1 MAENK
6 DGAEKTEK
14 PSGRR
19 LEEARRKGQVPVTRE
34 LPPLVVLLGG
44 VGLIS
49 LWAPQALLQLNYYQR
64 HWFEQ
69 AGTLQLTPS
78 TLYALTLE
86 ITEEI
91 FVPLLPFGLTIALL
105 AVAALLMQTGP
116 LWVEQALQPKPEKL
130 HPKNGL
136 KRIFSLKGVVD
147 LLKSILK
154 LSGIGGILYLV
165 FSQEMTRILQFPLLT
180 LAEAFSGVWGLVWK
194 IVMSVGGALLLLAI
208 MDFAYQRWQ
217 HQEDLKMTKQEL
229 KDESKDIEGDPQV
242 RSRRLSL
249 QRERSRQRM
258 LQAVPKAD
266 VVITNPTHVAVA
278 LRYETGKMDAPV
290 MVAKGAGFM
299 AEKIKQIARHAGVPI
314 VENRSLARGLF
325 KAVKVGQEIPSALYQ
340 AAAEVLAY
348 VYRLKRMHEP
358 GGQA

>member
-6 DGAEKTEK
+6 DGAEKTEQ

-19 LEEARRKGQVPVTRE
+19 LEEARKKGQVPTTKE
-34 LPPLVVLLGG
+34 LPPLVVLVGG

-49 LWAPQALLQLNYYQR
+49 LWAPAALLELNQNQR
-64 HWFEQ
+64 NWFEQ

-78 TLYALTLE
+78 TLYVLVMQ
-86 ITEEI
+86 ITQDI
-91 FVPLLPFGLTIALL
+91 FVPLLPFGFLVALL
-105 AVAALLMQTGP
+105 GMASLLIQTGP
-116 LWVEQALQPKPEKL
+116 MWIDQALQPKPDKL

-147 LLKSILK
+147 LLKSLLK
-154 LSGIGGILYLV
+154 LAGIGGIIFLI
-165 FSQEMTRILQFPLLT
+165 FSREMPKILQFPLMNLV
-180 LAEAFSGVWGLVWK
+180 EAFAGVWGLVWE
-194 IVMSVGGALLLLAI
+194 IVLSVAGALLVLAI
-208 MDFAYQRWQ
+208 LDFFYQRWQ
-217 HQEDLKMTKQEL
+217 MNEDMKMTKQEV
-229 KDESKDIEGDPQV
+229 KDESKDVEGDPQI

-266 VVITNPTHVAVA
+266 VVITNPTHIAVA

-290 MVAKGAGFM
+290 MVAKGAGFV

-325 KAVKVGQEIPSALYQ
+325 KAVKVGQQVPHSLYQ

-348 VYRLKRMHEP
+348 VYRLKRMNE
-358 GGQA
+358 GTG